1 MKNQRFRLYINWGLT
16 ALAVIACSVL
26 FAFALLKAQTIF
38 GIIGKIIQILMPI
51 IYGGVLAYLMLPVYN
66 YVYFFV
72 CRNTKK
78 IFAAE
83 KVRSRIGKMAATIVS
98 LLFLLMVVCGL
109 FWMIIP
115 QILESILGFQESLT
129 EYINNLTLWLS
140 QLLKD
145 NPELEETVMPYFN
158 EAVMKFQYWMTTD
171 LVPSVYLVLDHV
183 SAGVINAV
191 TVVKNILIGLIVMIY
206 FLNLKW
212 TLCAQFKKIIY
223 GLFRVRMA
231 NRLIDEL
238 RFAHHVFGGFIT
250 GKLLDSLIIGILCF
264 FGMRFLKMPYVLLIS
279 VIIGVTNV
287 IPFFG
292 PFFGAIPSAFLILL
306 VSPVKCLYFLI
317 FVLVLQQFDGN
328 ILGPKILGDSTGLP
342 SFWVLFSILLFGGL
356 FGFVGMIIAVP
367 VFAVFYRLVSE
378 YICGMLRRKSLS
390 ARTDDYR
397 DLDHIDPIEGTFIE
411 HREK

>member
-16 ALAVIACSVL
+16 ALAVIASSVL

-378 YICGMLRRKSLS
+378 YTVSYTHLTLP
-390 ARTDDYR
+390 TN
-397 DLDHIDPIEGTFIE
+397 
-411 HREK
+411 